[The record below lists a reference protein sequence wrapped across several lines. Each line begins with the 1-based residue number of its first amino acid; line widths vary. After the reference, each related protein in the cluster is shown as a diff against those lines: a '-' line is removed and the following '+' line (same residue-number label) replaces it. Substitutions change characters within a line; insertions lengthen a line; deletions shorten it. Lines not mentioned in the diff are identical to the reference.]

1 MPGPLVNEVIS
12 DYDDELMSSKTYR
25 LDLETKRITGFI
37 DGVEAIR
44 QAVFKVL
51 STERASF
58 PIYGT
63 DEGINYGVELVR
75 FIGEDYSFISA
86 DIERTIT
93 DALLQDERI
102 LDVTDFV
109 IGEPVG
115 DSLTFSFNVSTIFG
129 DIDINREVRI
139 K

>member
-1 MPGPLVNEVIS
+1 MPGPLISEVIS

-75 FIGEDYSFISA
+75 FIGKDYSFISA
-86 DIERTIT
+86 DIERTVT

-115 DSLTFSFNVSTIFG
+115 DSLIFSFNVSTIFG